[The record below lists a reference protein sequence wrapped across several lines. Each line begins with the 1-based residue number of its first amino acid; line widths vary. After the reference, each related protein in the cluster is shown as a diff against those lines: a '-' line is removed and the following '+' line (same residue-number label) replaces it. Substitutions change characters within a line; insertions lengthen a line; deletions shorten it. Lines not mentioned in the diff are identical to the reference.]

1 MRSKNRDALISAM
14 ETLLDA
20 ARKDPEADLSFAKL
34 AEIAGVSRAT
44 AYRDADLRKEWQKRV
59 ARHLLDQGR
68 PSNSLTAAQR
78 AARRDATVRG
88 LKETIAVMAN
98 HIQALSLTVM
108 RLEAERKSKRDAA

>member
-1 MRSKNRDALISAM
+1 M

-59 ARHLLDQGR
+59 ARHPLDQGR